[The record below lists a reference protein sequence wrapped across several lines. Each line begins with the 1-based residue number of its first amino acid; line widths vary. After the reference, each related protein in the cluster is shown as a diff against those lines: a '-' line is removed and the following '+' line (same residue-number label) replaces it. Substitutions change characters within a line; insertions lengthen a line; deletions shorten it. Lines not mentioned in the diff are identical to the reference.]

1 MSVITIFSGVF
12 CKNEP
17 VLKKIVETTGYK
29 IITDDHIVS
38 EASKISGMAENKI
51 MSAFSSKTSVFNKF
65 THEKERAI
73 AWIRLAL
80 SQTLSKDNLII
91 EGFCS
96 QLIPKEITHV
106 LRICFIADMQFRI
119 SAAKETGKSEKEALH
134 FIHSNDENRASWVYH
149 IFKIRDPW
157 EVSLY
162 DIIIPTDKMNMD
174 EAVALIERNL
184 CSEVIKA
191 TDSSKRAA
199 LDYILAADVEVALA
213 KEGHSVEVSAR
224 DGSVT
229 LTINKHVLLLGRLE
243 EELKSVAEKIPG
255 VKSVETRVGKGYHQA
270 DIYRKY
276 DFEIPKVLLVDDER
290 KFVQTLSERLLIRD
304 MGSAVAYDGESALD
318 MINDDEPE
326 VMILDLKMPGI
337 NGIEVLRKV
346 KETRPEIEVIILT
359 GQGSESDEKICMELG
374 AFAYLQKP
382 VNIDFLSETLKK
394 AKDKMK
400 KNKGIKGK

>member
-17 VLKKIVETTGYK
+17 VLKKIMETTGYK
-29 IITDDHIVS
+29 IITDDLIVS
-38 EASKISGMAENKI
+38 EASKISGMTENKI
-51 MSAFSSKTSVFNKF
+51 MNAFSAKPSVFNKF

-80 SQTLSKDNLII
+80 AQTLSKDNLII

-106 LRICFIADMQFRI
+106 LRVCFIADMKSRI
-119 SAAKETGKSEKEALH
+119 SAAKESGKSEKDALH
-134 FIHSNDENRASWVYH
+134 FIHSNDETRASWVYH

-162 DIIIPTDKMNMD
+162 DIIIPTNKMNMD

-191 TDSSKRAA
+191 TDSSKKAA
-199 LDYILAADVEVALA
+199 LDFILAADVEVALA

-243 EELKSVAEKIPG
+243 EELKSIAEKIPG

-359 GQGSESDEKICMELG
+359 GQGSASDERICMELG

-400 KNKGIKGK
+400 KNKGLKG